1 VLHCVVVCCSVIQS
15 VDCTLLAVRLH
26 CNNVTQN
33 VPPTMYNRQTNELH
47 CCSALTH
54 GCSALTHCCSALTHS
69 ALTLSTLCNLR
80 QYTTYCNNI
89 QPTARIYNLLQQY
102 TTYCNNI
109 QPTATIYNLLHLEC
123 HCLAVSFN
131 LNLQSQSH
139 GSLFNGTWHKR
150 PALQHTATHCNTLQH
165 TATHCNTLQHTATHG
180 NTRQHTATHCN
191 TRQHTATHCNT
202 LQSTKHLT
210 KDPENEINN

>member
-1 VLHCVVVCCSVIQS
+1 MYRQQCTIDRLMSYIVAAHSLMAAAHSLIVAAHSLTAHSLCQHCATC
-15 VDCTLLAVRLH
+15 D
-26 CNNVTQN
+26 NTQ
-33 VPPTMYNRQTNELH
+33 PIAT
-47 CCSALTH
+47 
-54 GCSALTHCCSALTHS
+54 
-69 ALTLSTLCNLR
+69 
-80 QYTTYCNNI
+80 
-89 QPTARIYNLLQQY
+89 IYNLLQEY